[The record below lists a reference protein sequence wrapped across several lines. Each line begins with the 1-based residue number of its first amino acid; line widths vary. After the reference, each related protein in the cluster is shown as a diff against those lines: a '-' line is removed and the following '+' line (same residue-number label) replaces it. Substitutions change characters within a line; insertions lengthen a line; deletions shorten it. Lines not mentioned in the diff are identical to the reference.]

1 MDNLRGINTDV
12 SPRNQLPGTY
22 RFALNAAN
30 NSKEGDLKTISNEQG
45 NRTDVDIPEGFLII
59 GDCFLRPNHHIIVSV
74 DDSGYSRIDQ
84 RINGIL
90 QNLFYIKDIGWNK
103 RYQLKIR
110 TKIVNGC
117 EDIIIVTD
125 GNSTIRYIN
134 ITERE
139 QYLLDGETITSA
151 NADGEGWDLGL
162 LSLNLQYTSPLLS
175 SVNVFDTGGSL
186 ELGTYIIVPQY
197 LTAGFDAT
205 SWLTHTGVIPI
216 VNESMSGDWTQ
227 LDGGFEIT
235 TTKSIRVEFTN
246 LDTSFN
252 YLRLALIS
260 NIDGVVSASIIAT
273 LPFTSDSLSYVIT
286 GNETKTSITIEEL
299 ISENNVYDSAEDIT
313 LYDNRL
319 WLLNVKERQID
330 HSIFQAAAFN
340 IKGFWFSK
348 KVKTEISNGEDTKS
362 VTYYLDNRSY
372 MRDEV
377 YAFGIRYIF
386 KGGYTTPV
394 YPLISRAKDTGSYTT
409 LSPTVELNTWHNRLA
424 PTSGWD
430 STTYTVGTDI
440 PLADVEHLGF
450 VTGVEDI
457 GDGPGLVQRWR
468 VFNTATVEIIDTDL
482 IGYEGQQGE
491 FAYIEST
498 LNYPNNA
505 VYGTYA
511 GQPIRDFKFPDAILS
526 GHVRGFAGGQA
537 VSVFENDYIASNYS
551 IYPIGVK
558 FTNINIPTEYADEIE
573 GYEIVRVERTDFNS
587 TVLDKGV
594 IARVI
599 IAENDDDDTYLHQ
612 AMPGN
617 YGDEITDGYY
627 HRYINE
633 NYQVL
638 HNPVSKFSGYTN
650 GSFLKIE
657 GEQYGLGAKYPGS
670 TGSRIM
676 CVKDSVTENF
686 TETLYHRL
694 INQRIFAPADSPIL
708 GGLTEDVNNT
718 EQQEAVYLELNNVLN
733 YSRVESAFEWTENIY
748 FLYTALKENLTA
760 QYGQAEGRIYIS
772 TSGQINTATE
782 IEVFGGDVFISPLIF
797 RRHARWD
804 ENGRVLNHYEEGDIS
819 TTVYSQLFK
828 VYVESKIN
836 CNFRNEGPEENDV
849 YYPKSFY
856 NDILN
861 FIVLE
866 ENSATAGEDEDLI
879 PNYYAYNTCFS
890 QENNIK
896 PFFGIPFSFNYES
909 DCLGE
914 YPTRIACSEQD
925 TVESSADFNKIFLPN
940 NYRDLPKNKGEG
952 LSLFVR
958 GDRLFAHMERTIFQI
973 PVKAQQL
980 RVGDINAYFGTG
992 EVLSIPPSEVVT
1004 IEKGYAG
1011 LSSKF
1016 SSVETPYG
1024 HVFVDHE
1031 NKKVFLFTETL
1042 EPISNLGI
1050 YSWSNENMTFKFIE
1064 DFRSLM
1070 QDVNPTTQYERF
1082 RNNASPFGIGF
1093 HSTYDPKLDRVI
1105 ITKRDYRIKFDVGI
1119 GNGLFMGTYNSL
1131 IFYPEGAIIW
1141 DATNQVFQVI
1151 QGQTPG
1157 SQVRYDLNYYD
1168 TDYFE
1173 DCSFTISFSFLSKSW
1188 VSFHSYIPLYYFF
1201 DTEQF
1206 FSYFWKQTISHTHAG
1221 SPIYIQTDSSQS
1233 LYIHDKDADFQ
1244 KYYGIVKDHILD
1256 IIITAQSPSN
1266 FTNVFVDTKLS
1277 DLSAT
1282 YKERLDID
1290 YMPFTQIIAYNT
1302 SQCSGEHDIITINGY
1317 NEIEDWSSSNSFTRR
1332 IGNLWRISNIRDL
1345 VTNTSIPMFTS
1356 AYSDIKTSYYI
1367 DKILN
1372 TAAIDYN
1379 LSQYKMKKMYDFW
1392 IGIRLKSNLNTQK
1405 DIADISKL
1413 KITTNVID
1421 TLNYY
1426 KVR

>member
-12 SPRNQLPGTY
+12 SPRNQIPGTY
-22 RFALNAAN
+22 RFALNAVN

-45 NRTDVDIPEGFLII
+45 NQTDVDIPENFLII

-74 DDSGYSRIDQ
+74 DDNGYSRIDQ

-90 QNLFYIKDIGWNK
+90 QNLFYIKDIGWSK
-103 RYQLKIR
+103 RFQLKIK
-110 TKIVNGC
+110 TKIVKGC
-117 EDIIIVTD
+117 EDILIITD
-125 GNSTIRYIN
+125 GNSSIRYIN
-134 ITERE
+134 ITDRE

-162 LSLNLQYTSPLLS
+162 MSINLQYSIPFLS
-175 SVNVFDTGGSL
+175 SLNVLDSGGSL
-186 ELGTYIIVPQY
+186 QLGTYIIVPQY

-205 SWLTHTGVIPI
+205 SWLNHTGVIPI
-216 VNESMSGDWTQ
+216 VDESFSGDWTQ
-227 LDGGFEIT
+227 IDGGFEIT

-252 YLRLALIS
+252 YLRLALVS
-260 NIDGVVSASIIAT
+260 NIDGVVSANIIAT

-286 GNETKTSITIEEL
+286 GNETKTAISIEEL
-299 ISENNVYDSAEDIT
+299 ISENNVYDSAEDIV
-313 LYDNRL
+313 LHDNRL

-330 HSIFQAAAFN
+330 HATFQTAAFN
-340 IKGFWFSK
+340 IKAFWFSK
-348 KVKTEISNGEDTKS
+348 KVNAESSGNGDTKS

-372 MRDEV
+372 MRDEI

-386 KGGYTTPV
+386 KGGYSTPV
-394 YPLISRAKDTGSYTT
+394 YSLISRAKDTGSYTT

-430 STTYTVGTDI
+430 STTYIVGTDI

-450 VTGVEDI
+450 VTGAEDI

-468 VFNTATVEIIDTDL
+468 VFNTATVETIDTSL
-482 IGYEGQQGE
+482 LAYLGHQGE
-491 FAYIEST
+491 FAYTEST

-505 VYGTYA
+505 IYGTHA

-526 GHVRGFAGGQA
+526 GHVRGVAGGEA
-537 VSVFENDYIASNYS
+537 FNTFELDNIANSYS
-551 IYPIGVK
+551 IYPLGIK
-558 FTNINIPTEYADEIE
+558 FTNIEIPAEYANEIE

-587 TVLDKGV
+587 TVLDKGI

-599 IAENDDDDTYLHQ
+599 LAENDDDKNYLHQ

-617 YGDEITDGYY
+617 YGQEITDGSF
-627 HRYINE
+627 HRYTNE
-633 NYQVL
+633 KYQVF
-638 HNPVSKFSGYTN
+638 HNPISKFSGYST

-657 GEQYGLGAKYPGS
+657 GEQYGLGATYPGLNA
-670 TGSRIM
+670 SRIM
-676 CVKDSVTENF
+676 CVRDSVEENF

-694 INQRIFAPADSPIL
+694 INQKVFAPADSPTL
-708 GGLTEDVNNT
+708 GGLTENIDNT
-718 EQQEAVYLELNNVLN
+718 EQQEALYLELNNILN
-733 YSRVESAFEWTENIY
+733 YSRVESTFHWTEQIY
-748 FLYTALKENLTA
+748 FLYAALKENLTA
-760 QYGQAEGRIYIS
+760 QYGQVEGRIYIPTDS
-772 TSGQINTATE
+772 QIHTATE
-782 IEVFGGDVFISPLIF
+782 VELFGGDIFISPLIF
-797 RRHARWD
+797 RRHSRWD
-804 ENGRVLNHYEEGDIS
+804 ENGKVLNHYEEGDV
-819 TTVYSQLFK
+819 TTDTDTQLFK

-836 CNFRNEGPEENDV
+836 CNFRNEGTEETQV
-849 YYPKSFY
+849 YYPKSYY
-856 NDILN
+856 NTITD
-861 FIVLE
+861 FIRLE
-866 ENSATAGEDEDLI
+866 EDSATAGEDEDLI
-879 PNYYAYNTCFS
+879 PNYYAYNTSFS

-896 PFFGIPFSFNYES
+896 PFFGIPFGFNYDS

-914 YPTRIACSEQD
+914 YPTRIVCSEQD
-925 TVESSADFNKIFLPN
+925 TTESLADSNKIFLPN
-940 NYRDLPKNKGEG
+940 NYRDLPRNKGKG

-958 GDRLFAHMERTIFQI
+958 GDRLFAHLERTIFQI

-992 EVLSIPPSEVVT
+992 EVLSISPAEVVT

-1031 NKKVFLFTETL
+1031 NKDVFLFTETL

-1050 YSWSNENMTFKFIE
+1050 YSWSNENMTFKFLE
-1064 DFRSLM
+1064 DFRELMKDASL
-1070 QDVNPTTQYERF
+1070 TIQYERF
-1082 RNNASPFGIGF
+1082 RNNASPFGMGF

-1105 ITKRDYRIKFDVGI
+1105 ITKRDYRIKFEVGI
-1119 GNGLFMGTYNSL
+1119 GAGLFMGIYNSL
-1131 IFYPEGAIIW
+1131 IFYPEGAIVW
-1141 DATNQVFQVI
+1141 DLTNQVFQVVE
-1151 QGQTPG
+1151 GQTPG

-1201 DTEQF
+1201 DTERF
-1206 FSYFWKQTISHTHAG
+1206 FSYFWKQDVNYTHAG
-1221 SPIYIQTDSSQS
+1221 SPVYAQTDSSKS
-1233 LYIHDKDADFQ
+1233 LYIHDKDASFQ
-1244 KYYGIVKDHILD
+1244 KYYGIVKDHIIDLV
-1256 IIITAQSPSN
+1256 ITSESPSN

-1282 YKERLDID
+1282 YKERLDVN
-1290 YMPFTQIIAYNT
+1290 YMPFTQIITYNT
-1302 SQCSGEHDIITINGY
+1302 SQCSGEHDIITIDGY
-1317 NEIEDWSSSNSFTRR
+1317 NEIEQWNSSTSFTRR

-1356 AYSDIKTSYYI
+1356 AYSDIQTSYYI

-1413 KITTNVID
+1413 KITTNVIE